1 MAKAEDR
8 ALTPQ
13 AKAQSI
19 RALFNDNR
27 VKGEIAKAL
36 PKHLTA
42 DKLIRVAMTSI
53 QRNPKLMDCTQQ
65 SLLGCIMTSAAL
77 GLEPDPFL
85 GQAYFVPFW
94 NSQKKCFE
102 AQFMPGYRGY
112 IALARRTGEL
122 QSVSSQVVYDRD
134 HFELQYG
141 LTEKLDHIPADGDR
155 GNIKGAYVIF
165 RYKDGSYSF
174 DYMTHAEI
182 KAIAMRSKTYDAQ
195 KNEWSGPWSTDEGE
209 MCKKTV
215 IKRHAKLTPMS
226 VEFNK
231 AAALEDRVHMGES
244 QMDLLTEDNPGNMIE
259 MNGNADTN
267 GDKEAALKAFDE
279 SIPKDTDPSLLNA
292 FLKST
297 AERNKA
303 TIEAVKI
310 EAAKNS
316 ADFWKFFNAWAK
328 QERAKAGKNGKETV
342 ESGNNPENP
351 DSSRDANDALNG
363 EPLSGECPNN
373 PGERFTAKF
382 CAGCPD
388 RNGCPAW

>member
-27 VKGEIAKAL
+27 VKGEIMKAL
-36 PKHLTA
+36 PRHLTA

-85 GQAYFVPFW
+85 GQAYLVPYW
-94 NSQKKCFE
+94 NTKKNCYE

-122 QSVSSQVVYDRD
+122 QSVSSQVVYERD
-134 HFELQYG
+134 FFTLQYG
-141 LTEKLDHIPADGDR
+141 LTEKLDHVPADGDR

-165 RYKDGSYSF
+165 RYKDGAYSF
-174 DYMTHAEI
+174 DYMTYADI
-182 KAIAMRSKTYDAQ
+182 KAIAKRSKTFDE
-195 KNEWSGPWSTDEGE
+195 KKEEWTGPWATDEGE

-231 AAALEDRVHMGES
+231 ASALEDRVHMGES
-244 QMDLLTEDNPGNMIE
+244 QMDLLTDDAAGAMIE
-259 MNGNADTN
+259 AETMT
-267 GDKEAALKAFDE
+267 GDKPDLSA
-279 SIPKDTDPSLLNA
+279 
-292 FLKST
+292 
-297 AERNKA
+297 
-303 TIEAVKI
+303 AVKDFDDKTSSMTLMPKYI
-310 EAAKNS
+310 EAAVKQLQKTPEVIK
-316 ADFWKFFNAWAK
+316 AEALKDFPGFLAFFEKWAK
-328 QERAKAGKNGKETV
+328 VQAQKETIKNGTTKKDNGVAEMAPGLCPKRDDGAIMTV
-342 ESGNNPENP
+342 
-351 DSSRDANDALNG
+351 
-363 EPLSGECPNN
+363 
-373 PGERFTAKF
+373 KF
-382 CAGCPD
+382 CEECKE
-388 RNGCPAW
+388 REGCPAWT

>member
-19 RALFNDNR
+19 RSLFNDNR
-27 VKGEIAKAL
+27 VKGEIMKAL

-85 GQAYFVPFW
+85 GQAYFVPYW
-94 NSQKKCFE
+94 NTKKNCYE

-122 QSVSSQVVYDRD
+122 QSVSSQVVYERD
-134 HFELQYG
+134 LFTLQYG
-141 LTEKLDHIPADGDR
+141 LTEKLDHLPADGDR
-155 GNIKGAYVIF
+155 GDIKGAYVIF
-165 RYKDGSYSF
+165 RYKDGAYSF
-174 DYMTHAEI
+174 DYMTYADI
-182 KAIAMRSKTYDAQ
+182 KAIAKRSKTYDE
-195 KNEWSGPWSTDEGE
+195 KKDEWTGPWATDEGE

-231 AAALEDRVHMGES
+231 ASALEDRVHMGES
-244 QMDLLTEDNPGNMIE
+244 QMDLLTDDAAGTMIE
-259 MNGNADTN
+259 AETTTEEKPDLSAAAKDFDEKTATMTLMPKYIEVAAKHFRKHADEI
-267 GDKEAALKAFDE
+267 KAEALKDL
-279 SIPKDTDPSLLNA
+279 PG
-292 FLKST
+292 FLGAYEKWT
-297 AERNKA
+297 KA
-303 TIEAVKI
+303 QA
-310 EAAKNS
+310 
-316 ADFWKFFNAWAK
+316 
-328 QERAKAGKNGKETV
+328 QKETV
-342 ESGNNPENP
+342 KKAAEKPEIKE
-351 DSSRDANDALNG
+351 G
-363 EPLSGECPNN
+363 EEMAPE
-373 PGERFTAKF
+373 E
-382 CAGCPD
+382 CPD
-388 RNGCPAW
+388 RTGSVMSKAFCDTCKGREGCPVWT

>member
-316 ADFWKFFNAWAK
+316 A
-328 QERAKAGKNGKETV
+328 
-342 ESGNNPENP
+342 
-351 DSSRDANDALNG
+351 
-363 EPLSGECPNN
+363 
-373 PGERFTAKF
+373 
-382 CAGCPD
+382 
-388 RNGCPAW
+388 

>member
-13 AKAQSI
+13 AKVQSI

-27 VKGEIAKAL
+27 VKGEIMKAL
-36 PKHLTA
+36 PKHMTA

-85 GQAYFVPFW
+85 GQAYFVPYW
-94 NSQKKCFE
+94 NTKKNCYE

-122 QSVSSQVVYDRD
+122 QSVSSQVVYERD
-134 HFELQYG
+134 LFTLQYG

-155 GNIKGAYVIF
+155 GDIKGAYVIF
-165 RYKDGSYSF
+165 RYKDGAYSF
-174 DYMTHAEI
+174 DYMTYADI
-182 KAIAMRSKTYDAQ
+182 KAIARRSKTYDE
-195 KNEWSGPWSTDEGE
+195 KKDEWTGPWATDEGE

-231 AAALEDRVHMGES
+231 ASALEDRAHMGES
-244 QMDLLTEDNPGNMIE
+244 QMDLLTDDPPGMMIE
-259 MNGNADTN
+259 MDDD
-267 GDKEAALKAFDE
+267 DKNKPDLSAAVAEFD
-279 SIPKDTDPSLLNA
+279 
-292 FLKST
+292 
-297 AERNKA
+297 KA
-303 TIEAVKI
+303 TADKPLMARYVEV
-310 EAAKNS
+310 AAKHFKKPANEIKS
-316 ADFWKFFNAWAK
+316 EAMKDMTGFLAAYEKWANAQQQKKTAAAAAK
-328 QERAKAGKNGKETV
+328 KENT
-342 ESGNNPENP
+342 EATEEMAPGP
-351 DSSRDANDALNG
+351 
-363 EPLSGECPNN
+363 CPNN
-373 PGERFTAKF
+373 GDNIYTKAHCDACKERE
-382 CAGCPD
+382 
-388 RNGCPAW
+388 GCPAWGGA

>member
-1 MAKAEDR
+1 MAKTEER

-27 VKGEIAKAL
+27 VKGEIMKAL

-85 GQAYFVPFW
+85 GQAYLVPYW
-94 NSQKKCFE
+94 NTKKNCYE

-122 QSVSSQVVYDRD
+122 QSVSSQVVHERD
-134 HFELQYG
+134 FFTLQYG
-141 LTEKLDHIPADGDR
+141 LTEKLDHVPADGDR

-165 RYKDGSYSF
+165 RYKDGAYSF
-174 DYMTHAEI
+174 DYMTYADI
-182 KAIAMRSKTYDAQ
+182 KAIAKRSKTYDE
-195 KNEWSGPWSTDEGE
+195 KKEEWTGPWATDEGE

-231 AAALEDRVHMGES
+231 ASALEDRVHMGES
-244 QMDLLTEDNPGNMIE
+244 QMDLLTDDAAGAMIE
-259 MNGNADTN
+259 AETMNSEKPDLSA
-267 GDKEAALKAFDE
+267 
-279 SIPKDTDPSLLNA
+279 
-292 FLKST
+292 
-297 AERNKA
+297 
-303 TIEAVKI
+303 AVKDFDDRTSSMALMTKYI
-310 EAAKNS
+310 EAAVKQLQKTPEVIK
-316 ADFWKFFNAWAK
+316 AEALKDFPGFLAFFEKWVKTQA
-328 QERAKAGKNGKETV
+328 QKETV
-342 ESGNNPENP
+342 KKAADKPEIKEDEEMAP
-351 DSSRDANDALNG
+351 A
-363 EPLSGECPNN
+363 E
-373 PGERFTAKF
+373 
-382 CAGCPD
+382 CPD
-388 RNGCPAW
+388 RTGSVMSKTFCDACKGRMGCPAWT

>member
-8 ALTPQ
+8 TLTTQ

-85 GQAYFVPFW
+85 GQAYFVPYW
-94 NSQKKCFE
+94 NTKKNCFE

-134 HFELQYG
+134 LFILQYG
-141 LTEKLDHIPADGDR
+141 LNEKLEHVPADGDR
-155 GNIKGAYVIF
+155 GNIKGSYVIF

-174 DYMTHAEI
+174 DYMTYSDI
-182 KAIAMRSKTYDAQ
+182 KAIAKRSKTYDD
-195 KNEWSGPWSTDEGE
+195 KKDEWTGPWATDEGE

-215 IKRHAKLTPMS
+215 IKRHSKLTPMS

-231 AAALEDRVHMGES
+231 ASALEDRIHLGES
-244 QMDLLTEDNPGNMIE
+244 QMDLLTEDNPGNLIE
-259 MNGNADTN
+259 MNGDAEVSEDNTARMIESFNA
-267 GDKEAALKAFDE
+267 
-279 SIPKDTDPSLLNA
+279 SIPDGTDQSILA
-292 FLKST
+292 SFLQQT
-297 AERNKA
+297 AARNKA
-303 TIEAVKI
+303 TIEAVKV
-310 EAAKNS
+310 EATK
-316 ADFWKFFNAWAK
+316 DLRGFWKFYAAWVK
-328 QERAKAGKNGKETV
+328 QQNAKAAKTWEEPPPKQDQV
-342 ESGNNPENP
+342 ESE
-351 DSSRDANDALNG
+351 AA
-363 EPLSGECPNN
+363 EPMSGPCPNN
-373 PGERFTAKF
+373 PANTYKASF
-382 CAGCPD
+382 CAECPE
-388 RNGCPAW
+388 RNGCPAWEVKP